1 MRIKNN
7 KFKYTEGVLSK
18 CFLTNKYCL
27 KRASNYLNSQHFQK
41 ARESKRKIQHKFLH
55 DEVFLHLSQVM
66 NSSVK
71 LNNDGSLS
79 SEEKQWLN
87 DNMKNYKSYKLI
99 FRCADPAPLP
109 HHFFQ
114 TVNKKITPQKTFI

>member
-66 NSSVK
+66 NYSVK
-71 LNNDGSLS
+71 LNNDGNLS
-79 SEEKQWLN
+79 
-87 DNMKNYKSYKLI
+87 
-99 FRCADPAPLP
+99 
-109 HHFFQ
+109 
-114 TVNKKITPQKTFI
+114 

>member
-7 KFKYTEGVLSK
+7 KVKYTEGVLSK

-27 KRASNYLNSQHFQK
+27 NRASNYLKRQHFQK
-41 ARESKRKIQHKFLH
+41 ARENKQKIQYKFSH

-99 FRCADPAPLP
+99 FRCADPALIHKINLP
-109 HHFFQ
+109 
-114 TVNKKITPQKTFI
+114 